1 MENKMIEQNTYCGKK
16 FKYNGKEYI
25 RIDGVWFEWVDNSY
39 KVYKSS
45 KLEEIFQ
52 QQFGEQ

>member
-52 QQFGEQ
+52 QQFGEK